1 MFDRVIVPLDGSEES
16 ERALGYAVE
25 IAHKFN
31 APVTLLRAY
40 DGSERTVQLLAM
52 MQAEPIPATV
62 DPNTVD
68 AVAEAAEAEGTE
80 ARRYLMR
87 QLRKLAGQQLTVD
100 IIVLDSPSA
109 EAILEEAR
117 RTPGTLIVMATH
129 ARRGLERLLF
139 GSVADAVVRHA
150 HVPVLLVR
158 AEEPAQTTADA
169 PGEHR
174 TAAEER
180 VGQTAPQ
187 GDHAVPAMH
196 NGSGRTMD
204 MDIKIGADV
213 VGRDGK
219 LGEVHRVIMD
229 ERSGKVTDLVVK
241 HGFIFGGERVVP
253 LSHVTGVE
261 DGAVR
266 VDLDEKGFEAMDG
279 FAAHVRGADPDY
291 IGPPDMDAEGV
302 HRGNAAFE
310 QMVAAGPL
318 GATGAVGK
326 PLGYPGGEALS
337 PDLVQRPAVS
347 SGIEVLDIDGE
358 KIGSLGELSFKATDG
373 TPTRITVR
381 QGVLFKHDADVPVEW
396 VQGFSTDGMV
406 LNVAKA
412 EVEARTQKA

>member
-52 MQAEPIPATV
+52 MQTEPIPATV
-62 DPNTVD
+62 APDTVD
-68 AVAEAAEAEGTE
+68 AVVEAAEAEGTE

-87 QLRKLAGQQLTVD
+87 QLRKLAGQQLTVNTV
-100 IIVLDSPSA
+100 VLDSPSA

-139 GSVADAVVRHA
+139 GSVADEIVRRA

-158 AEEPAQTTADA
+158 TEEPAQEPVGA
-169 PGEHR
+169 PGTEHAG
-174 TAAEER
+174 TDER
-180 VGQTAPQ
+180 GRGVAP
-187 GDHAVPAMH
+187 AVEHTGPATH
-196 NGSGRTMD
+196 NGNGRTKD
-204 MDIKIGADV
+204 MDVKIGADV
-213 VGRDGK
+213 IGREGK
-219 LGEVHRVIMD
+219 LGDVHRVIID

-241 HGFIFGGERVVP
+241 HGFIFGGERVIP
-253 LSHVTGVE
+253 LGHVTGV
-261 DGAVR
+261 DDRGVR

-279 FAAHVRGADPDY
+279 FAEHVRGVDPDY
-291 IGPPDMDAEGV
+291 IGPPDMDADGV

-310 QMVAAGPL
+310 QAVAAGPL
-318 GATGAVGK
+318 GAITAK

-337 PDLVQRPAVS
+337 PDPVQRPAVS

-358 KIGSLGELSFKATDG
+358 KIGSLGELCFKATDG

-396 VQGFSTDGMV
+396 VQGYSTDGMV
-406 LNVAKA
+406 LNVPKA
-412 EVEARTQKA
+412 EVEARLQKA